1 MLLIDDILLSPYKG
15 LLWVFEEIHKTAVDE
30 LEGEAERIRNELTD
44 LYMML
49 ETEQIDDD
57 EFDRR
62 ETALLDRLD
71 QLEQEGAGADEDED
85 GDEERLAVYATDLG
99 RDDLT
104 APFLAEDADAL
115 APGERERVLVTAD
128 D

>member
-1 MLLIDDILLSPYKG
+1 MLVIDDILLSPYKG

-49 ETEQIDDD
+49 ETGQIDDD

-71 QLEQEGAGADEDED
+71 QLEQEGVDVDDDAHDED
-85 GDEERLAVYATDLG
+85 AIPAYADPG
-99 RDDLT
+99 RDDLLPT
-104 APFLAEDADAL
+104 RILADGADTSPVADR
-115 APGERERVLVTAD
+115 ERELATAD